1 MTPKKEEPIWLTV
14 IQIKML
20 HAESLKNFGGSPGL
34 RDEGLLESAAAR
46 ARNKWSYDQAKSIFI
61 LAASYGFGLAKNHPF
76 IDGNKRTALLSIRA
90 FLFRNGYCFTPE
102 EVETV
107 TVMEGVADGTVDE
120 TLLSEWIE
128 ANSEKR

>member
-1 MTPKKEEPIWLTV
+1 MTPKKREPIWLTV

-20 HAESLKNFGGSPGL
+20 HAESLKYFGGSPGL

-46 ARNKWSYDQAKSIFI
+46 ARNKWSYDQAKSIFT
-61 LAASYGFGLAKNHPF
+61 LAASYGFGLAKNHAF

-90 FLFRNGYCFTPE
+90 FLFRNGYGFTPE

>member
-1 MTPKKEEPIWLTV
+1 
-14 IQIKML
+14 ML
-20 HAESLKNFGGSPGL
+20 HAESLKYFGGSPGL

-46 ARNKWSYDQAKSIFI
+46 ARNKWSYDHAKSIFT
-61 LAASYGFGLAKNHPF
+61 LAASYGFGLAKNHAF
-76 IDGNKRTALLSIRA
+76 IDGNMRADLLSMRA
-90 FLFRNGYCFTPE
+90 FLFRNGYCFTAE

-107 TVMEGVADGTVDE
+107 TVMEGLADGTVDE

>member
-61 LAASYGFGLAKNHPF
+61 LGASYGFGLAKNHPF

-90 FLFRNGYCFTPE
+90 FLFRNGYGFTPE